1 MLLCILK
8 SKEIEKILK
17 VCLSHLFIRL
27 FIVMFRATQ
36 NISFKVIISEN
47 MKNLKIVIL
56 GEGCAEN
63 EIFNRCSD
71 VVLDHGS

>member
-8 SKEIEKILK
+8 GKEMEKILK

-27 FIVMFRATQ
+27 FIVIFRVTQ
-36 NISFKVIISEN
+36 NISLKVIISEN

-71 VVLDHGS
+71 

>member
-1 MLLCILK
+1 MK
-8 SKEIEKILK
+8 KILK
-17 VCLSHLFIRL
+17 VCLSHSFIRL
-27 FIVMFRATQ
+27 FIVIFHVTQ

-71 VVLDHGS
+71 

>member
-1 MLLCILK
+1 MLLSILK
-8 SKEIEKILK
+8 GKEMEKILK

-27 FIVMFRATQ
+27 FIVIFRVTQ
-36 NISFKVIISEN
+36 NISLKVIISEN

-71 VVLDHGS
+71 

>member
-1 MLLCILK
+1 MLLSILK
-8 SKEIEKILK
+8 GKEMEKILK
-17 VCLSHLFIRL
+17 VCLSHLFIRF
-27 FIVMFRATQ
+27 FIVIFRVTQ
-36 NISFKVIISEN
+36 NISLKVIISEN

-71 VVLDHGS
+71 

>member
-1 MLLCILK
+1 MLLSILK
-8 SKEIEKILK
+8 GKEMEKILN

-27 FIVMFRATQ
+27 FIVIFRVTQ
-36 NISFKVIISEN
+36 NISLKVIISEN

-71 VVLDHGS
+71 

>member
-1 MLLCILK
+1 MIYYVVMYIVI
-8 SKEIEKILK
+8 KETQKILK

-27 FIVMFRATQ
+27 FIVIFHVTQ

-71 VVLDHGS
+71 

>member
-8 SKEIEKILK
+8 GKEKEKILK

-36 NISFKVIISEN
+36 NISFKVIIFEN